1 MLQAI
6 KENPLTAIV
15 SVLTIISML
24 SGGTYTTYK
33 LFEKFEEFV
42 TEQELESKG
51 KQLSVEILNV
61 SIMRYE
67 DDLARLEFKVEI
79 GTATP
84 EDSAEKLNI
93 ERRLKD
99 LKQRKMALTSSGS

>member
-1 MLQAI
+1 MLRVI
-6 KENPLTAIV
+6 KENPLAAIV
-15 SVLTIISML
+15 AIMTILSML

-33 LFEKFEEFV
+33 IFEAFEDFV
-42 TEQELESKG
+42 TETELESKG

-79 GTATP
+79 GNASP

-99 LKQRKMALTSSGS
+99 LKQRKMALESGS

>member
-1 MLQAI
+1 MLRVI
-6 KENPLTAIV
+6 KENPLAAIV
-15 SVLTIISML
+15 AIMTIISML

-33 LFEKFEEFV
+33 IFEKFDEFV
-42 TEQELESKG
+42 TENELESKA
-51 KQLSVEILNV
+51 KELSVEVLNV

-79 GTATP
+79 GTASP

-99 LKQRKMALTSSGS
+99 LKQRKMALETGS